1 MNCRPVETFFFRLI
15 KLMQKTVT
23 VLAMH
28 AEMISL
34 FPDKPDNWILV
45 DTSEGIESAI
55 EKSGAKVEVLLSASI
70 ETLDKAM
77 LDQFPNLKMIAS
89 ISAGFSN
96 VDLVECRRRG
106 IAVTNSPG
114 LNAPDVADI
123 AVSMMTSLLLKFPK
137 HQNYILSDQWKTKSG
152 PLRHSLHTSVIG
164 IVGLG
169 SIGLEAV
176 KRLEPFGVDL
186 RWWGP
191 REKPDVELTYV
202 PCIKQLAEQC
212 QGLII
217 CCRPDDSTYH
227 LINQEILDLLGPEG
241 VVVNVSRGT
250 VVDEDALIES
260 LKSGAIAGAGLDVF
274 DPEPT
279 SGERWQHVPNVILTP
294 HQGGTTYE
302 TLFAQAALTQQ
313 NIQNFMRGEPLLT
326 SVL

>member
-1 MNCRPVETFFFRLI
+1 M
-15 KLMQKTVT
+15 KKTVT

-34 FPDKPDNWILV
+34 FPNTPDAWDLV
-45 DTSEGIESAI
+45 DVSDGVDSAI
-55 EKSGAKVEVLLSASI
+55 EKSGDKVEILLSASI
-70 ETLDKAM
+70 ETLDKPM
-77 LDQFPNLKMIAS
+77 LDEFPNLKMIAL

-114 LNAPDVADI
+114 LNSPDVADI
-123 AVSMMTSLLLKFPK
+123 AVGMMTSLLLKFP
-137 HQNYILSDQWKTKSG
+137 QNQHYILSGQWKTKSG
-152 PLRHSLHTSVIG
+152 PLRQSIRTAVVG

-191 REKPDVELTYV
+191 REKPEVDLTYV

-217 CCRPDDSTYH
+217 CCRPDDSTHH
-227 LINQEILDLLGPEG
+227 LINQEILDLLGSGG

-250 VVDEDALIES
+250 VVDETALIAS

-279 SGERWQHVPNVILTP
+279 NAERWQGVPNVILTP
-294 HQGGTTYE
+294 HQGGTTYQ
-302 TLFAQAALTQQ
+302 TLFAQAELTQK
-313 NIQNFMRGEPLLT
+313 NIQNFLMGEPLLT
-326 SVL
+326 SVF

>member
-1 MNCRPVETFFFRLI
+1 M
-15 KLMQKTVT
+15 KKTIT
-23 VLAMH
+23 LLAMH
-28 AEMISL
+28 ADMISL
-34 FPDKPDNWILV
+34 FPDKPDYWDLV
-45 DTSEGIESAI
+45 DTSDGIESAI
-55 EKSGAKVEVLLSASI
+55 AKSGNKVDVLLSASI
-70 ETLDKAM
+70 ETLDKPM
-77 LDQFPNLKMIAS
+77 LDRFPNLKMIAS

-96 VDLVECRRRG
+96 VDLAECRRRG

-114 LNAPDVADI
+114 LNSPDVADI
-123 AVSMMTSLLLKFPK
+123 AVSMMTSLLLKFPQ
-137 HQNYILSDQWKTKSG
+137 HQHYILSDQWTTKNG
-152 PLRHSLHTSVIG
+152 PLRHSLRTAIIG

-169 SIGLEAV
+169 SIGQEAV

-191 REKPDVELTYV
+191 RDKPDVELAYV

-212 QGLII
+212 QGLIV
-217 CCRPDDSTYH
+217 CCRPDDSTHH
-227 LINQEILDLLGPEG
+227 LINQEILDLLGPNG

-250 VVDEDALIES
+250 VVDETALIES

-279 SGERWQHVPNVILTP
+279 NSERWKDVPNVILTP
-294 HQGGTTYE
+294 HQGGTTYQ

-313 NIQNFMRGEPLLT
+313 NIHKFFNDEPLLT

>member
-1 MNCRPVETFFFRLI
+1 MKRTI
-15 KLMQKTVT
+15 T

-28 AEMISL
+28 PEMISL
-34 FPDKPDNWILV
+34 FPDKPDYWDLV

-55 EKSGAKVEVLLSASI
+55 EKSGDKVEVLLSASI
-70 ETLDKAM
+70 ETLDKTM

-96 VDLVECRRRG
+96 VDLAECRRRG

-114 LNAPDVADI
+114 LNSPDVADI
-123 AVSMMTSLLLKFPK
+123 AVSMMTSLLLRFP
-137 HQNYILSDQWKTKSG
+137 QNQHYILSDQWKAKSG
-152 PLRHSLHTSVIG
+152 PLRHSLRTAAIG

-176 KRLEPFGVDL
+176 KRLESFGVDL

-191 REKPDVELTYV
+191 REKPDVDLTYV

-212 QGLII
+212 QGLIV

-227 LINQEILDLLGPEG
+227 LINQEILDLLGPDG

-250 VVDEDALIES
+250 VVDETALIES

-279 SGERWQHVPNVILTP
+279 NSERWKDVPNVILTP
-294 HQGGTTYE
+294 HQGGTTYQ
-302 TLFAQAALTQQ
+302 TLFAQATLTQQ
-313 NIQNFMRGEPLLT
+313 NIHNFHNNEPLLT